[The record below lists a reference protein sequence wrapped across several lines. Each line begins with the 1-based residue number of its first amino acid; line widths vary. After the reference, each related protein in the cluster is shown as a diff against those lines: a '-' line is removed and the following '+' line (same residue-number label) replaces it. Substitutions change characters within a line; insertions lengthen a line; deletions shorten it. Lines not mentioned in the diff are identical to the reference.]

1 MSQPNSG
8 PGFISRVSPVQVRP
22 PLIDLPDWFPAPLST
37 SLDVR
42 FGESNAEYHSDARPS
57 KSSIADFDVG
67 GPLLFELKHVLR
79 AVPPEQSPA
88 MSFGTILHEWVELG
102 NDAFWDRVVPVPPEY
117 ATLAGEI
124 GKKGDEWL
132 KTLPPDAIPL
142 TDTLAAKLRLQTS
155 QLLRNSRAR
164 EILEEKV
171 GGEFS
176 VRFEFA
182 GHPIRCRPDIATKT
196 LWADVKTTREVQ
208 PKAEWFKS
216 VRQYRYAMQSAIYE
230 EGARQCGWPDFK
242 LVYIVTST
250 VPPHYCHCMTIPDP
264 WVAQAR
270 VRVLQI
276 LEEIAERKSI
286 GHWYPDDY
294 GQVIEVPFPGSQRS

>member
-1 MSQPNSG
+1 MSQPNRG
-8 PGFISRVSPVQVRP
+8 PGFISRGSLVQSQPP
-22 PLIDLPDWFPAPLST
+22 PLDLPIWFPAPLST

-79 AVPPEQSPA
+79 VVPVEQSPS
-88 MSFGTILHEWVELG
+88 MSYGSILHQWVELG

-171 GGEFS
+171 FGEF
-176 VRFEFA
+176 
-182 GHPIRCRPDIATKT
+182 
-196 LWADVKTTREVQ
+196 
-208 PKAEWFKS
+208 
-216 VRQYRYAMQSAIYE
+216 
-230 EGARQCGWPDFK
+230 
-242 LVYIVTST
+242 
-250 VPPHYCHCMTIPDP
+250 
-264 WVAQAR
+264 
-270 VRVLQI
+270 
-276 LEEIAERKSI
+276 
-286 GHWYPDDY
+286 
-294 GQVIEVPFPGSQRS
+294 